1 MLSPK
6 ISKTIALF
14 AKWLANESHAFDS
27 WLLIIAVLNWGYC
40 SLLSRDCR
48 GIAPWDWHCWSQEW
62 YAVWN
67 RLLFAALCLRTR
79 KTWICFIGLLI
90 SLQIVAAQ
98 LFYLINPDEVWQKFV
113 EGREYLGSLWRAVIE
128 HELLQGI
135 IAALMG
141 SSALHQIMRRLFGN
155 RPSRTFACAIRL
167 IILILSLGHISSFIS
182 HAAAERATAQ
192 WLYRDILKGSS
203 FYGDFLQYDWLKE
216 SARRF
221 ESIGANV
228 IKADSGES
236 EKVKPWATVGPSAFT
251 GPFLISVRYEFRTIA
266 DTEYGNCLV
275 FDFFGFIKI
284 LDKDSQLYGRL
295 VPYLFPY

>member
-6 ISKTIALF
+6 LSKRFSVF

-27 WLLIIAVLNWGYC
+27 WLLIIAVLNWGYI
-40 SLLSRDCR
+40 SFLPRDCR
-48 GIAPWDWHCWSQEW
+48 GIAPADWHCWSQEW
-62 YAVWN
+62 NAVWN

-79 KTWICFIGLLI
+79 KTWISFIGLLI

-98 LFYLINPDEVWQKFV
+98 LFYLFNPDEIWQKFV
-113 EGREYLGSLWRAVIE
+113 EAREYLGSLWRAAIE
-128 HELLQGI
+128 HELLQGV
-135 IAALMG
+135 IAALIV
-141 SSALHQIMRRLFGN
+141 SCALHQIMRRLFGN
-155 RPSRTFACAIRL
+155 RPSRTYVYAIRL
-167 IILILSLGHISSFIS
+167 IILILSLGYISSFIS

-221 ESIGANV
+221 ESIGAKV
-228 IKADSGES
+228 IRVNSGKSQE
-236 EKVKPWATVGPSAFT
+236 VKPWATVGPSAFT

-284 LDKDSQLYGRL
+284 LDKDSQLYGRF